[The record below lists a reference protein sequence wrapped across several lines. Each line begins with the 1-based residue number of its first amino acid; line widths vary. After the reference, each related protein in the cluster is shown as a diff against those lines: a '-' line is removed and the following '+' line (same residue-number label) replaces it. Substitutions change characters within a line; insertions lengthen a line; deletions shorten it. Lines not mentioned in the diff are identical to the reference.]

1 MSVNP
6 DFLRALQ
13 HENARLKDENRAL
26 RGELIRLRH
35 AIRALRDLQEG
46 LNAITPDSDVFE
58 LINRVLSGALEAV
71 DSENG
76 SLMLLDEETGELA
89 FVEVQG
95 QFREVL
101 TGYRLP
107 PGIGVAGWV
116 VANRKPELIPDVRR
130 EPRFSPIVDQATGF
144 RTLSLICVP
153 LIHGERVLGAIEA
166 VNTRSGGPFT
176 QGDLDIMLLVAHL
189 ATLALVRAER
199 ATTEGK
205 T

>member
-1 MSVNP
+1 MT
-6 DFLRALQ
+6 DLED
-13 HENARLKDENRAL
+13 ENARLKDENRAL